1 MAPLKVALGRDIRNP
16 LSLPPTDKTAATG
29 PAARAR
35 ELVQTAQETQEDAR
49 NAATAAQERQKEQAN
64 RKRRPTD
71 FAIGPFVILEER
83 GHSYALQ
90 LPESYKMK
98 NLFHA
103 DRLRKAADNPL
114 PQQIQSPPPPEEING
129 EPEWEVDQVQQSRVT
144 GRSRRLEYQVLW
156 KGCDPDE
163 TWYPARNFRNAPMAL
178 KIFHDE
184 HPDAAGPPVNLQYW
198 IECAAAEE
206 GCEERDD
213 DDTAEKAVKP
223 RTRRHD

>member
-83 GHSYALQ
+83 GHSYVLQ

-114 PQQIQSPPPPEEING
+114 PQQIQTPPPPEEING

-144 GRSRRLEYQVLW
+144 
-156 KGCDPDE
+156 
-163 TWYPARNFRNAPMAL
+163 AL
-178 KIFHDE
+178 KVFHDE

>member
-1 MAPLKVALGRDIRNP
+1 MAPLK
-16 LSLPPTDKTAATG
+16 TDATG

-35 ELVQTAQETQEDAR
+35 ELVQTAQEDAR
-49 NAATAAQERQKEQAN
+49 NAAIAAQERQKEQAN

-83 GHSYALQ
+83 GHSYVLQ

-114 PQQIQSPPPPEEING
+114 PQQIQTPPPPEEING

-163 TWYPARNFRNAPMAL
+163 TWYSTMNIRTQQAHPSTCNTGSNVLQRRAARNETMMT
-178 KIFHDE
+178 
-184 HPDAAGPPVNLQYW
+184 QQ
-198 IECAAAEE
+198 
-206 GCEERDD
+206 
-213 DDTAEKAVKP
+213 KAVKP

>member
-83 GHSYALQ
+83 GHSYVLQ

-103 DRLRKAADNPL
+103 DRLRKAADNPC
-114 PQQIQSPPPPEEING
+114 P
-129 EPEWEVDQVQQSRVT
+129 SRSSHLRHPRRST
-144 GRSRRLEYQVLW
+144 ENPSGRLIKSSSLE
-156 KGCDPDE
+156 
-163 TWYPARNFRNAPMAL
+163 
-178 KIFHDE
+178 
-184 HPDAAGPPVNLQYW
+184 
-198 IECAAAEE
+198 
-206 GCEERDD
+206 
-213 DDTAEKAVKP
+213 
-223 RTRRHD
+223 

>member
-1 MAPLKVALGRDIRNP
+1 MPSLTGSRERSIVMEAPTPSDPRGVEVTNQYLDQKLRFYVTKHQDNWSSLLPALDFAHNSSWHSSIDMAPL
-16 LSLPPTDKTAATG
+16 KTAATG

-144 GRSRRLEYQVLW
+144 
-156 KGCDPDE
+156 
-163 TWYPARNFRNAPMAL
+163 
-178 KIFHDE
+178 
-184 HPDAAGPPVNLQYW
+184 
-198 IECAAAEE
+198 AEE

>member
-83 GHSYALQ
+83 GHSYVLQ

-114 PQQIQSPPPPEEING
+114 PQQIQSPPPP
-129 EPEWEVDQVQQSRVT
+129 
-144 GRSRRLEYQVLW
+144 GRSTENLSGRLIKSSSLE
-156 KGCDPDE
+156 
-163 TWYPARNFRNAPMAL
+163 
-178 KIFHDE
+178 
-184 HPDAAGPPVNLQYW
+184 
-198 IECAAAEE
+198 
-206 GCEERDD
+206 
-213 DDTAEKAVKP
+213 
-223 RTRRHD
+223 